1 MNTSYLKTFVEV
13 VNLKNI
19 SKAAEKLYITQPAVS
34 KQLQLLEKEFGTVL
48 LIKEGRDMIP
58 TESGK
63 ELYKYALNILVE
75 ENKIYDKLRKEDNAL
90 DGEINIYS
98 SSLPADY
105 FLYNII
111 FEFNSIYPQ
120 VIYNVKKADT
130 KIVFNYIEDGLINF
144 GFTGAVYK
152 KNSLN
157 YVTIAEDEL
166 IIAASANK
174 YSKFKN
180 HSVPIEFLFEHDF
193 ISREKGS
200 ATLKT
205 FENYLN
211 MKKLY
216 LEDLKTKIR
225 VEDNEIIKTLVKNDM
240 GITIISKL
248 AIEKEIKE
256 GSIVPIK
263 IKDLEMKRQLY
274 FVYHSNRYFSRTE
287 EAFRDFIIKKF
298 GKSNENK

>member
-1 MNTSYLKTFVEV
+1 MNTSYLKTFIEV
-13 VNLKNI
+13 INLKNI

-34 KQLQLLEKEFGTVL
+34 KQLQLLEKEFGIVL
-48 LIKEGRDMIP
+48 LIKDGRDMIP
-58 TESGK
+58 TEAGK
-63 ELYKYALNILVE
+63 ELYKFALNILCE
-75 ENKIYDKLRKEDNAL
+75 ENKIYDKLKKEDSTL
-90 DGEINIYS
+90 DGEVNIYS

-111 FEFNSIYPQ
+111 FEFNKIYPA
-120 VIYNVKKADT
+120 VIYDVKKVDS
-130 KIVFNYIEDGLINF
+130 KIVFNYIEDGLVNF

-152 KNSLN
+152 KSKLN
-157 YVTIAEDEL
+157 FVTIADDEL
-166 IIAASANK
+166 VIAASANK

-180 HSVPIEFLFEHDF
+180 QSVPIDFLFEHDF

-211 MKKLY
+211 MKNLY
-216 LEDLKTKIR
+216 LEDLKTKVR
-225 VEDNEIIKTLVKNDM
+225 VEDNDIIKTLVKNDM

-248 AIEKEIKE
+248 AIEKEINE

-263 IKDLEMKRQLY
+263 IKDLELKRHLY
-274 FVYHSNRYFSRTE
+274 FVYHINRYFSRTE

-298 GKSNENK
+298 GK

>member
-1 MNTSYLKTFVEV
+1 MNTSYLKTFIEV

-19 SKAAEKLYITQPAVS
+19 SKAAEKLFITQPAAS

-48 LIKEGRDMIP
+48 FIKDGRDIIP

-75 ENKIYDKLRKEDNAL
+75 ENKLYDKLKKANNDL
-90 DGEINIYS
+90 DEEINIYS

-111 FEFNSIYPQ
+111 LEFNSIYPKAK
-120 VIYNVKKADT
+120 YNIKKADT
-130 KIVFNYIEDGLINF
+130 KIVFNYIEDGMINF
-144 GFTGAVYK
+144 GFTGAIYK

-157 YVTIAEDEL
+157 YIPIAEDEL
-166 IIAASANK
+166 VIAASAKK
-174 YSKFKN
+174 YSEFKDKE
-180 HSVPIEFLFEHDF
+180 VPIDFLFEHDF
-193 ISREKGS
+193 ILREKGS

-211 MKKLY
+211 TKNLY
-216 LEDLKTKIR
+216 LENLKTKIR
-225 VEDNEIIKTLVKNDM
+225 VEDNEVIKTLVKNDM
-240 GITIISKL
+240 GITIISKI
-248 AIEKEIKE
+248 AIKKEIQE
-256 GSIVPIK
+256 SSIVAIK
-263 IKDLEMKRQLY
+263 IKDLELKRQLY

-298 GKSNENK
+298 SK

>member
-1 MNTSYLKTFVEV
+1 MNTSYLKTFIEV
-13 VNLKNI
+13 INLKNI

-34 KQLQLLEKEFGTVL
+34 KQLQLLEKEFGIVL
-48 LIKEGRDMIP
+48 LIKDGRDMIP
-58 TESGK
+58 TEAGK
-63 ELYKYALNILVE
+63 ELYKFALNILCE
-75 ENKIYDKLRKEDNAL
+75 ENKIYDKLKKEDSTL
-90 DGEINIYS
+90 DGEVNIYS

-111 FEFNSIYPQ
+111 FEFNKIYPA
-120 VIYNVKKADT
+120 VIYDVKKVDS
-130 KIVFNYIEDGLINF
+130 KIVFNYIEDGLVNF

-152 KNSLN
+152 KSKLN
-157 YVTIAEDEL
+157 FVTIADDEL
-166 IIAASANK
+166 VIAASANK

-180 HSVPIEFLFEHDF
+180 QSVPIDFLFEQDF
-193 ISREKGS
+193 ISREQGS

-211 MKKLY
+211 MKNLY
-216 LEDLKTKIR
+216 LEDLKTKVR
-225 VEDNEIIKTLVKNDM
+225 VEDNDIIKTLVKNDM

-248 AIEKEIKE
+248 AIEKEINE

-263 IKDLEMKRQLY
+263 IKDLELKRHLY

-298 GKSNENK
+298 GK

>member
-1 MNTSYLKTFVEV
+1 MNTSYLKTFIEV
-13 VNLKNI
+13 INLKNI

-34 KQLQLLEKEFGTVL
+34 KQLQLLEKEFGIVL
-48 LIKEGRDMIP
+48 LIKDGRDMIP
-58 TESGK
+58 TEAGK
-63 ELYKYALNILVE
+63 ELYKFALNILCE
-75 ENKIYDKLRKEDNAL
+75 ENKIYDKLKKEDSTL
-90 DGEINIYS
+90 DGEVNIYS

-111 FEFNSIYPQ
+111 FEFNKIYPA
-120 VIYNVKKADT
+120 VIYDVKKVDS
-130 KIVFNYIEDGLINF
+130 KIVFNYIEDGLVNF

-152 KNSLN
+152 KSKLN
-157 YVTIAEDEL
+157 FVTIADDEL
-166 IIAASANK
+166 VIAASANK

-180 HSVPIEFLFEHDF
+180 QSVPIDFLFEHDF

-211 MKKLY
+211 MKNLY
-216 LEDLKTKIR
+216 LEDLKTKVR
-225 VEDNEIIKTLVKNDM
+225 VEDNDIIKTLVKNDM

-248 AIEKEIKE
+248 AIEKEINE

-263 IKDLEMKRQLY
+263 IKDLELKRHLY

-298 GKSNENK
+298 GK

>member
-1 MNTSYLKTFVEV
+1 MNTSYLKTFIEV

-19 SKAAEKLYITQPAVS
+19 SKAAEKLFVTQPAVS
-34 KQLQLLEKEFGTVL
+34 KQLQLLEKDFGTVL
-48 LIKEGRDMIP
+48 LIKDGRDMIP
-58 TESGK
+58 TAAGK
-63 ELYKYALNILVE
+63 ELYKYALNVLCE
-75 ENKIYDKLRKEDNAL
+75 ENKIYDKLRKEDEAL

-111 FEFNSIYPQ
+111 FEFNKLYPS
-120 VIYNVKKADT
+120 VVYNVRKVDS
-130 KIVFNYIEDGLINF
+130 KIVFNYIEDGLVNF

-152 KNSLN
+152 KSKLN
-157 YVTIAEDEL
+157 FVTIAEDEL
-166 IIAASANK
+166 VIAASAQTHSQYK
-174 YSKFKN
+174 DQ
-180 HSVPIEFLFEHDF
+180 SVPIDFLFEHDF

-211 MKKLY
+211 MNNLY
-216 LEDLKTKIR
+216 LEDLKTKVR
-225 VEDNEIIKTLVKNDM
+225 VEDNEIIKTLVKNNM

-248 AIEKEIKE
+248 AIEKEIND

-263 IKDLEMKRQLY
+263 IKDLELKRQLY
-274 FVYHSNRYFSRTE
+274 YVYHTKRYFSRTE

-298 GKSNENK
+298 GKK

>member
-1 MNTSYLKTFVEV
+1 MNTSYLKTFIEV

-19 SKAAEKLYITQPAVS
+19 SKAAEKLYITQPAAS

-48 LIKEGRDMIP
+48 FIKDGRDILP

-75 ENKIYDKLRKEDNAL
+75 ENKIYDKLKNANEDL
-90 DGEINIYS
+90 DEEINIYS

-111 FEFNSIYPQ
+111 LEFNSTYPKAK
-120 VIYNVKKADT
+120 YNIKKADT
-130 KIVFNYIEDGLINF
+130 NIVFNYIEDGMINF
-144 GFTGAVYK
+144 GFTGAIYK

-157 YVTIAEDEL
+157 YIPIAEDEL
-166 IIAASANK
+166 VIAASAKK
-174 YSKFKN
+174 YSEFKDKEV
-180 HSVPIEFLFEHDF
+180 SIEFLFEHDF
-193 ISREKGS
+193 ILREKGS

-211 MKKLY
+211 MKNLY
-216 LEDLKTKIR
+216 LENLKTKIR
-225 VEDNEIIKTLVKNDM
+225 VEDNEVIKTLVKNDM
-240 GITIISKL
+240 GITIISKI
-248 AIEKEIKE
+248 AIKKEMQE
-256 GSIVPIK
+256 GSIVAIK
-263 IKDLEMKRQLY
+263 IKDLELKRQLY

-287 EAFRDFIIKKF
+287 EAFRDFVISKF
-298 GKSNENK
+298 GK

>member
-1 MNTSYLKTFVEV
+1 MNTSYLKTFIEV

-48 LIKEGRDMIP
+48 LIKDGRDMIP

-63 ELYKYALNILVE
+63 ELYKYALNTLCE
-75 ENKIYDKLRKEDNAL
+75 ENKIYDKLRKEDGTL

-105 FLYNII
+105 FLHNII
-111 FEFNSIYPQ
+111 FEFNKIYPS
-120 VIYNVKKADT
+120 VIYNVKKADS
-130 KIVFNYIEDGLINF
+130 KIVFNYIEDGLVNF

-152 KNSLN
+152 KSKLN
-157 YVTIAEDEL
+157 FVTIAEDEL
-166 IIAASANK
+166 VIAASAD
-174 YSKFKN
+174 KFSNLKN
-180 HSVPIEFLFEHDF
+180 QSVPIDFLYEHDF

-211 MKKLY
+211 MRNLY
-216 LEDLKTKIR
+216 LEDLKTKVR
-225 VEDNEIIKTLVKNDM
+225 VEDNEIIKTLVKNNM

-248 AIEKEIKE
+248 AIEKEIND
-256 GSIVPIK
+256 GSIIPIK
-263 IKDLEMKRQLY
+263 IKDIELKRQLY

-298 GKSNENK
+298 GK

>member
-1 MNTSYLKTFVEV
+1 MNTSYLKTFIEV
-13 VNLKNI
+13 INLKNI

-48 LIKEGRDMIP
+48 LIKDGRDMIP
-58 TESGK
+58 TEAGK
-63 ELYKYALNILVE
+63 ELYKFALNILCE
-75 ENKIYDKLRKEDNAL
+75 ENKIYDKLRKEDSTL
-90 DGEINIYS
+90 DGEVNIYS

-111 FEFNSIYPQ
+111 FEFNKIYPA
-120 VIYNVKKADT
+120 VIYDVKKVDS

-144 GFTGAVYK
+144 GFTGAVFK
-152 KNSLN
+152 KSKLN
-157 YVTIAEDEL
+157 YVTIADDEL
-166 IIAASANK
+166 VIAASGNK
-174 YSKFKN
+174 YLKYKN
-180 HSVPIEFLFEHDF
+180 QSVPVDFLFEHDF

-211 MKKLY
+211 MKNLY
-216 LEDLKTKIR
+216 LEDLKTKVR

-248 AIEKEIKE
+248 AIEKEIND

-263 IKDLEMKRQLY
+263 IKDIELKRHLY

-298 GKSNENK
+298 GK